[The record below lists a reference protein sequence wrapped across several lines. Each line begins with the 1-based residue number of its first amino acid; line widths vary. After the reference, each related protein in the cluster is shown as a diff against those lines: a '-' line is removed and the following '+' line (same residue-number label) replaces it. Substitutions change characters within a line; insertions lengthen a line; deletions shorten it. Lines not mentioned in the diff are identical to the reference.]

1 MTTVA
6 LLTTQ
11 GCDPLA
17 DQLSLAGYRVFEALW
32 ADEIFHLIDTEHV
45 DVVVIKSGVDDPAIP
60 ELKNK
65 LMSLVLRPTAT
76 AADVIWELSKLFSL
90 GSSVIH

>member
-17 DQLSLAGYRVFEALW
+17 DQLSLAGYSVFEALW

-45 DVVVIKSGVDDPAIP
+45 DVVVITSGVDDPEIP

-65 LMSLVLRPTAT
+65 LTSLVLHPTAT
-76 AADVIWELSKLFSL
+76 AADVIWELSNLFP
-90 GSSVIH
+90 GSAPVN